1 MPSLKDFARKID
13 TRTVVIRGRTYSARK
28 LSIAEQDAIRSAV
41 DLPEPPV
48 GFDRTKGTAA
58 GPTLLYDAPAYRL
71 AVASRERRITLVE
84 ACASLDLDVGSDAQ
98 PVPVPACLIC
108 KPADWKVYA
117 DSCWREVALGGLLSD
132 DEINAVHEALAA
144 SPKDPVK
151 EAEGN

>member
-13 TRTVVIRGRTYSARK
+13 TRTVVIRGRTYSVRK

-41 DLPEPPV
+41 ELPEPPV

-71 AVASRERRITLVE
+71 AVASRERRISLVE
-84 ACASLDLDVGSDAQ
+84 ACASLGLDVGTDGT
-98 PVPVPACLIC
+98 PVRVPPNVT
-108 KPADWKVYA
+108 PAAWKEYA
-117 DSCWREVALGGLLSD
+117 DACWNMVAVQGGLDD

-144 SPKDPVK
+144 APKDPVK